1 MRALTLLIVSA
12 PLTTTASAQSVFT
25 AKLGGFQEAP
35 AVVSAGTGHARLT
48 ISDDKKSIAWELTY
62 SGLEGSTIPNGQVTQ
77 AHVHVGQ
84 PNVSGGVA
92 VFFCGGPLPPGPIT
106 RPACPAFGTISGTWH
121 AEDVV
126 GPTTQGVDPANPN
139 NENAFERLIR
149 AIRSAARMP
158 TCTPPAVQRE
168 KSVGSLFGRTMIMTT
183 NRMID
188 ETHDE

>member
-1 MRALTLLIVSA
+1 MKLRTLTLLIVSA
-12 PLTTTASAQSVFT
+12 TLTTTAFAQSVFT

-48 ISDDKKSIAWELTY
+48 ISDDKKSITWELTY

-139 NENAFERLIR
+139 NENAFERLIK
-149 AIRSAARMP
+149 AIRSGRAYANVHSTRS
-158 TCTPPAVQRE
+158 PAGEIRGQLVRADDDNDNE
-168 KSVGSLFGRTMIMTT
+168 S
-183 NRMID
+183 
-188 ETHDE
+188 HDR